1 VNTTLTKS
9 ALFSATC
16 LAGGA
21 ALFAAAPA
29 FAQDT
34 ATPQEAQDAEAEATG
49 EAIVVT
55 GSLIRNPNLEQ
66 ANPVNV
72 TTADQIELKQSNT
85 AEEVLREVP
94 GVVANI
100 GNAVNNGNNGAS
112 YVDLRGLGSNR
123 NIVLLDG
130 NRLPT
135 GGLATA
141 AGASSVD
148 LNNIPLA
155 LISRVDS
162 LTGAAVTTY
171 GADAITGVVNF
182 ITRKDFAGVELAVGN
197 QITEE
202 GDGNYFRTDLTLGA
216 NFEDGRGN
224 AVLSLG
230 YQESDPVYQGDRD
243 FSAFNVSSFSGT
255 FGGSGTSFP
264 SRFAGTRPLIA
275 GTTTPNTDPTVGN
288 NNLVQ
293 VNAAGAGVATF
304 AFFNFAPLNV
314 FQVPFKRY
322 NIFAQANYEAS
333 DAVEVYTRG
342 LFSKNKVKTIIAP
355 SGSFGGTVEINLNNP
370 FLPATLRNQFCAF
383 DIDPRAAFY
392 QPRFTPAQCAA
403 GAAAAGPGSAG
414 YNVVGRANVQPTS
427 VLNGGAFDA
436 NADGVINAADT
447 VNLNP
452 GVTLNR
458 RAVENGPRISD
469 YQTTFFDYRIGAR
482 GALTDQ
488 IDWDVSAAYG
498 ENENIQTIKNYT
510 LQSRIRQASLVDGTA
525 ANPVCTNTANGCV
538 PLDIFSVTG
547 YSPAAAD
554 FINENSSTTNRTS
567 LAQVRGIV
575 SGDLGFAFSE
585 DAEPVGFALGGE
597 YRRYSAEQASDTLA
611 KTSGELGGAGGAAP
625 DIDGGYD
632 VYEAYGELIE
642 PILDSLTVEG
652 GARYSHY
659 SVEGG
664 GTNNT
669 FTYKAG
675 VSFQPIEDVKFR
687 ANYAHAVRAPN
698 IYELF
703 YPANTLLTSLGTDP
717 CSGAAPVNNANLRA
731 ICIAQGAPAGTIGLI
746 TNPTAAQAN
755 ITTFGSRDLDPEEAD
770 TYTVG
775 VVLQPQFLPRFSM
788 SVDYYNIKIEDVIG
802 TLLPGDII
810 RACFGATPTAPP
822 AGAAATP
829 ECTNIRRNPITGGL
843 DGDPSITPGL
853 FAPITNQGRL
863 ETDGID
869 VIANYQ
875 RDFGS
880 IGWAVNFSGNYT
892 FNSKYLSNVN
902 DPLALNR
909 ECVGFYSSNCSFT
922 GSLQPKFQWSLR
934 NTLSWE
940 DIDVSLLWRH
950 IDSME
955 QEPDDIL
962 NGNGPTFVGTLPTTG
977 ANDFLEGR
985 EVDFQHIPSYDI
997 FDLTMRFNVSDN
1009 LTFTAIVQ
1017 NLFDKLP
1024 PLVGTGV
1031 SGSTFNG
1038 GNTYP
1043 STYDSIGRRYG
1054 VSARLRF

>member
-1 VNTTLTKS
+1 LRVLRSTPPEREKSPAGIAGPEQRDTPVKITLKKS
-9 ALFSATC
+9 LLASATC

-21 ALFAAAPA
+21 AALFATPA

-34 ATPQEAQDAEAEATG
+34 QPQDAQTSEADTAPEST
-49 EAIVVT
+49 IVVT

-85 AEEVLREVP
+85 AEEVLREIP
-94 GVVANI
+94 GIVANI

-135 GGLATA
+135 GGLSTA
-141 AGASSVD
+141 SGASSVD

-171 GADAITGVVNF
+171 GADAITGVINF
-182 ITRKDFAGVELAVGN
+182 ITKKDFAGVELNVGN

-202 GDGNYFRTDLTLGA
+202 GDGNYFRTDLTVGA

-224 AVLSLG
+224 AVLSVG

-243 FSAFNVSSFSGT
+243 FSAFQISSFSGT
-255 FGGSGTSFP
+255 FGGSGTSVP
-264 SRFAGTRPLIA
+264 TRFSGTRGLLP
-275 GTTTPNTDPTVGN
+275 GTTTPDTNPASVNGPTRQIDATG
-288 NNLVQ
+288 
-293 VNAAGAGVATF
+293 AAVPTF
-304 AFFNFAPLNV
+304 ALFNFAPLNV

-342 LFSKNKVKTIIAP
+342 LFSKNTVRTIIAP
-355 SGSFGGTVEINLNNP
+355 SGSFGGSVNINLNNP
-370 FLPATLRNQFCAF
+370 LLPSTLRNQFCAF
-383 DIDPRAAFY
+383 DVNADPAVY
-392 QPRFTPAQCAA
+392 TPRFTPAQCAA
-403 GAAAAGPGSAG
+403 GAAATGPGSPG
-414 YNVVGRANVQPTS
+414 YAVIGVPTMDT
-427 VLNGGAFDA
+427 NG
-436 NADGVINAADT
+436 DGVINASD
-447 VNLNP
+447 NP
-452 GVTLNR
+452 SIALSR
-458 RAVENGPRISD
+458 RAVEVGPRISN
-469 YQTTFFDYRIGAR
+469 YQTTVFDYRIGAR
-482 GALTDQ
+482 GAITDSV
-488 IDWDVSAAYG
+488 DWDVSASYG
-498 ENENIQTIKNYT
+498 ESENVQTILNYT
-510 LQSRIRQASLVDGTA
+510 LQSRFRQGLLVDGTA

-538 PLDIFSVTG
+538 PVNIFGGAGTITPAQADFLNDNSSVT
-547 YSPAAAD
+547 
-554 FINENSSTTNRTS
+554 NRSS
-567 LAQVRGIV
+567 LAQVRGVV

-585 DAEPVGFALGGE
+585 GAEPVGFALGGE
-597 YRRYSAEQASDTLA
+597 YRRYQASQASDSLA
-611 KTSGELGGAGGAAP
+611 KISGELGGAGGAAP

-632 VYEAYGELIE
+632 VYEAYGELIA

-659 SVEGG
+659 KVEGG

-675 VSFQPIEDVKFR
+675 LSFQPIEDVKFR

-703 YPANTLLTSLGTDP
+703 YPVNTLLTSLGTDP
-717 CSGAAPVNNANLRA
+717 CAGAAPVTNANLRA
-731 ICIAQGAPAGTIGLI
+731 ICIAQGAPAGTIGSI
-746 TNPTAAQAN
+746 ANPTAAQAN
-755 ITTFGSRDLDPEEAD
+755 ITTFGSTNLDPEKAD

-775 VVLQPQFLPRFSM
+775 VVLQPRFLPRFSM
-788 SVDYYNIKIEDVIG
+788 SVDYYNIKVEDVIG

-810 RACFGATPTAPP
+810 RSCFGATPTTPP

-829 ECTNIRRNPITGGL
+829 ACTNIRRNPLTGGL

-863 ETDGID
+863 FTDGID

-892 FNSKYLSNVN
+892 FNSKFNSNVN

-934 NTLSWE
+934 NTFSID
-940 DIDVSLLWRH
+940 DIDLSLLWRH
-950 IDSME
+950 IDKHGAGARRHR
-955 QEPDDIL
+955 QRQRPDLRRNAADH
-962 NGNGPTFVGTLPTTG
+962 
-977 ANDFLEGR
+977 GR
-985 EVDFQHIPSYDI
+985 E
-997 FDLTMRFNVSDN
+997 R
-1009 LTFTAIVQ
+1009 
-1017 NLFDKLP
+1017 LP
-1024 PLVGTGV
+1024 PW
-1031 SGSTFNG
+1031 S
-1038 GNTYP
+1038 
-1043 STYDSIGRRYG
+1043 RR
-1054 VSARLRF
+1054 RLPAHPIVRHLRPHDAVQRQRQPDVHRHRAKPVQQAAAACRYWRQRVDL